1 MNLSRVS
8 SFLNKRKHSKFRTR
22 TYFKP
27 SSLSSLLPSL
37 NSIIILSYF
46 FIPFLLILI
55 LDVATQAILKFF
67 VAVVFLFIYMLAEY
81 SIF

>member
-1 MNLSRVS
+1 M
-8 SFLNKRKHSKFRTR
+8 
-22 TYFKP
+22 P